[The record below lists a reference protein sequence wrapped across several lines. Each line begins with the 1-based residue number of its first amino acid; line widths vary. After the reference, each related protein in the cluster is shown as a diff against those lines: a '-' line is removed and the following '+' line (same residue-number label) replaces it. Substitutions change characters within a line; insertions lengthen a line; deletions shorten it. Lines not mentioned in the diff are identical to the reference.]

1 MRGVYRKSGFN
12 FWLRRYFPLIMG
24 CLSQKKVHFFDH
36 RSNDLAEFELLGTV
50 LGLAIYNSVI
60 LDIHFP
66 LFVYKKL
73 CGHPVGLE
81 DLTELD
87 PVLVEGLKRIL
98 EYNESDFEEVFGLVF
113 EINYE
118 YYGTVRTHNLIPNGN
133 QISVNLENKQQ
144 YVDTYVNY
152 LLNSSVESQ
161 FEAFKAGFQSL
172 CDGPTIKLFEP
183 EELQLLICGSPILD
197 FYDLE
202 RGTNYDNGYD
212 RNHETVINFWSVV
225 HTYSEENKK
234 KLLFFITGSDR
245 TPIGGLSKLQ
255 LVISRQSGDSDRLPT
270 SHTCFNHL
278 ILPEYPTQEK
288 LSKFLGLAITNST
301 GFGMR

>member
-1 MRGVYRKSGFN
+1 MSCSLFFRKKRG
-12 FWLRRYFPLIMG
+12 
-24 CLSQKKVHFFDH
+24 
-36 RSNDLAEFELLGTV
+36 
-50 LGLAIYNSVI
+50 
-60 LDIHFP
+60 
-66 LFVYKKL
+66 LFVK
-73 CGHPVGLE
+73 
-81 DLTELD
+81 
-87 PVLVEGLKRIL
+87 VE
-98 EYNESDFEEVFGLVF
+98 
-113 EINYE
+113 
-118 YYGTVRTHNLIPNGN
+118 T
-133 QISVNLENKQQ
+133 
-144 YVDTYVNY
+144 
-152 LLNSSVESQ
+152 
-161 FEAFKAGFQSL
+161 
-172 CDGPTIKLFEP
+172 GPTIKLFEP